1 MNPRSLSV
9 PTKAAY
15 GVGQL
20 AEGVK
25 TTAFNVFLLF
35 YYNQVLGL
43 SAWWTGLALGL
54 ATVIDAIADPL
65 MGSISDSARHR
76 WGRRH
81 PFMYA
86 AALPFGVTFTLLF
99 RPPAGLDP
107 TGLFIWLLTFTIL
120 VRISMTIYSVPH
132 LALGAELST
141 DYRER
146 TAIVAYRS
154 FLAYVGAV
162 LVVVSGWGYFFRS
175 APGLTD
181 GQFNRAAYPEFGLFC
196 AVAASLSIVVSA
208 LGTHARIPHLA
219 GLGAAPAPFSVRRL
233 GAEMRGALANPSFRA
248 LFIGIVL
255 FFITRGVAEGLG
267 IYMFTHFWQT
277 APGAILQVQA
287 IGLIGVLIGTVL
299 WAALSRA
306 IDKKPAF
313 LVGISVYSVFTLL
326 PPLAKL
332 WGWFP
337 AVASPLYV
345 PTLAGLGFVAAL
357 GAAAA
362 LVSSGSMMAD
372 IADEHELDTGR
383 RHEGIFFGALTFA
396 VKVTSGLG
404 QFAAGWSLDLIHFP
418 ARAAPGTVAV
428 EIVDALAVLY
438 GPGLSVIAVIAI
450 VILSRYRIDRA
461 RHEEIMRALVERR
474 AAHAVVARGAV
485 PIQRG
490 SAADRRRPCST
501 NASPS

>member
-1 MNPRSLSV
+1 MNPRTLSFR
-9 PTKAAY
+9 TKAAY
-15 GVGQL
+15 GAGQL

-43 SAWWTGLALGL
+43 PAWWVGLALGL
-54 ATVIDAIADPL
+54 ATVIDAVADPV
-65 MGSISDSARHR
+65 MGSISDHTRHR

-81 PFMYA
+81 PFIYA
-86 AALPFGVTFTLLF
+86 AALPLGVTFALLF
-99 RPPAGLDP
+99 RPPAWLAP
-107 TGLFIWLLTFTIL
+107 TGLFIWLLSFTIL
-120 VRISMTIYSVPH
+120 VRMAMTLYSVPH
-132 LALGAELST
+132 MALGAELSS

-146 TAIVAYRS
+146 TAIVAYRN

-196 AVAASLSIVVSA
+196 ACAASLSVLISGLA
-208 LGTHARIPHLA
+208 THARIPYLA
-219 GLGAAPAPFSVRRL
+219 ALGGAPTPLSAGRL
-233 GAEMRGALANPSFRA
+233 WAEMRGTLTNPSFRA
-248 LFIGIVL
+248 LFIGVVL

-287 IGLIGVLIGTVL
+287 TGLIGVLIGTVL
-299 WAALSRA
+299 WVALSRA

-326 PPLAKL
+326 PPLAKV
-332 WGWFP
+332 GNWFP
-337 AVASPLYV
+337 AAASPLYV
-345 PTLAGLGFVAAL
+345 PTLAGLAFVAAL

-362 LVSSGSMMAD
+362 LVASGSMMAD

-383 RHEGIFFGALTFA
+383 RQEGIFFGALTFA

-404 QFAAGWSLDLIHFP
+404 QFVAGWGLELIHFP
-418 ARAAPGTVAV
+418 ARATPGTVPAETV
-428 EIVDALAVLY
+428 NALAILY

-450 VILSRYRIDRA
+450 AVLSRYRIDRA
-461 RHEEIMRALVERR
+461 RHEQIMRALFERR
-474 AAHAVVARGAV
+474 AVDAPRPRPALPSGA
-485 PIQRG
+485 
-490 SAADRRRPCST
+490 AADH
-501 NASPS
+501 

>member
-1 MNPRSLSV
+1 MNPRPLSFA
-9 PTKAAY
+9 TKVAY
-15 GVGQL
+15 GTGQL

-43 SAWWTGLALGL
+43 SAWWTGLALGS
-54 ATVIDAIADPL
+54 ATVVDAIADPV
-65 MGSISDSARHR
+65 MGSISDSARYR

-81 PFMYA
+81 PFLYA
-86 AALPFGVTFTLLF
+86 AAVPFGVTFALLF
-99 RPPAGLDP
+99 RPPGGLRGAALFAWLAG
-107 TGLFIWLLTFTIL
+107 FTIL
-120 VRISMTIYSVPH
+120 VRLAMTVYAVPH
-132 LALGAELST
+132 LALGAELSS

-146 TAIVAYRS
+146 TSIVAYRN

-181 GQFNRAAYPEFGLFC
+181 GQFNRAAYPAFGLFC
-196 AVAASLSIVVSA
+196 AVAATLSIVVSA
-208 LGTHARIPHLA
+208 LGTHSRIPSLVMPHGPVLRLSA
-219 GLGAAPAPFSVRRL
+219 RRL
-233 GAEMRGALANPSFRA
+233 QVEMRDTLANPSFRA

-267 IYMFTHFWQT
+267 IYMFTHFWEIT
-277 APGAILQVQA
+277 PGAILQVQG
-287 IGLIGVLIGTVL
+287 IGLIGVLVGTVL
-299 WAALSRA
+299 WVVLSRG

-337 AVASPLYV
+337 AVANPLYV
-345 PTLAGLGFVAAL
+345 PTLTGLGFIAAL

-362 LVSSGSMMAD
+362 LVTSGSMMAD
-372 IADEHELDTGR
+372 IADEHELHTGS

-404 QFAAGWSLDLIHFP
+404 QFIAGWGLELIQFP
-418 ARAAPGTVAV
+418 AHATPGTVAAGT
-428 EIVDALAVLY
+428 INALAILY

-450 VILSRYRIDRA
+450 VFLSRYRIDRA
-461 RHEEIMRALVERR
+461 RHEQILRALLARR
-474 AAHAVVARGAV
+474 ASEPVAAQ
-485 PIQRG
+485 PAALG
-490 SAADRRRPCST
+490 SAGRI
-501 NASPS
+501 N